1 MFGSAC
7 GLSSGFEG
15 IWRMGRFWPR
25 SPRFA
30 TATCCPTQPRKSSH
44 RPRNRWPPG
53 RSANDVC
60 KRCNYLP
67 GHLQQPLQLK
77 KKQSLRKKKTA
88 ETSIDPKIAW
98 KTGKHHGFSPFLR
111 FTGRFTFS
119 FRRFTPFRPF
129 FESLVLSG
137 WVSLTARSAASR
149 SAELSGLAC
158 EEVPSFLDV
167 KLHEIQK
174 KTKKQP

>member
-1 MFGSAC
+1 MVSSQTHHRASSLGEPGVTASHQNQNADVHSLGSILFKPNLLPKTLIRFLKEKEIHSKLELHILPLNLKASKYVHCLKKKFGSAC

-67 GHLQQPLQLK
+67 GHL
-77 KKQSLRKKKTA
+77 
-88 ETSIDPKIAW
+88 
-98 KTGKHHGFSPFLR
+98 
-111 FTGRFTFS
+111 
-119 FRRFTPFRPF
+119 
-129 FESLVLSG
+129 
-137 WVSLTARSAASR
+137 
-149 SAELSGLAC
+149 
-158 EEVPSFLDV
+158 
-167 KLHEIQK
+167 
-174 KTKKQP
+174 